1 MAGSDAATN
10 RERANEA
17 ERIALIIDLLT
28 MKTAQGR
35 AVIGTPDSLLFRGG
49 KRH

>member
-1 MAGSDAATN
+1 MAGNAAATI

-28 MKTAQGR
+28 MKTALGR
-35 AVIGTPDSLLFRGG
+35 AVVGTPVSVLFRGG